1 MNVPQILIA
10 LETKNAA
17 TMTVVENHV
26 YQVQFQKKSVS
37 KVFSA
42 RGCPFKNWKIPGYL
56 DGGIN
61 NGVKSVKITI
71 LCWLGGGMAQ
81 NLGEY

>member
-10 LETKNAA
+10 LETKNAV

-42 RGCPFKNWKIPGYL
+42 RGCPFKMF
-56 DGGIN
+56 
-61 NGVKSVKITI
+61 TF
-71 LCWLGGGMAQ
+71 
-81 NLGEY
+81 